1 MARIGGVDLP
11 ENKRVDIG
19 LTYIFGIGRNNVV
32 KVISD
37 SGVDAGKRIKDLT
50 DDEVGKLQKAVDQF
64 KVEGDLRGEIAGNI
78 KRMEE
83 IGSYRGLRHRRGL
96 PVRGQRT
103 RSNART
109 RRGKR
114 KTIGAISKEAP
125 KTGAAA
131 GAAGTT
137 ETKEVKK

>member
-1 MARIGGVDLP
+1 MARIAGVDLP
-11 ENKRVDIG
+11 EQKRVDIG
-19 LTYIFGIGRNNVV
+19 LTYIFGIGRSNVI
-32 KVISD
+32 KVLAD
-37 SGVDAGKRIKDLT
+37 AGVEAGKRIKDLT
-50 DDEVGKLQKAVDQF
+50 DDEVGKLQKSVDQF
-64 KVEGDLRGEIAGNI
+64 KLEGDLRGEIAANI

-125 KTGAAA
+125 KQGAPA
-131 GAAGTT
+131 
-137 ETKEVKK
+137 VKSEDGKGKS